1 MLPSQHKPRI
11 GLLALTLELYEQLAP
26 GLRAARER
34 WLRESV
40 LPRLAPWADV
50 HFTCATYRPEQVASI
65 VADCERQD
73 CDGLLVMCLT
83 YAPSQMVMP
92 ALARTRL
99 PIVLWN
105 TQALAA
111 VDASYDADQMLH
123 NHGVHGTQDLANV
136 LVRGGVPFHHVTS
149 HLDDAE
155 ALDELADWFAAAQ
168 AVAAL
173 RRARLGLIGYPFPG
187 MGDFAVDTTHLAT
200 TIGCRWDAISVAE
213 YNRRAAEAS
222 ETAVRDTVAE
232 YQRMYAVAD
241 DVSVGDLEATA
252 RAELALRALVTERR
266 LQALSYQFL
275 AFGDDDR
282 SETLPFV
289 GISRLMAEGLGF
301 AGEGDL
307 IGAAGTFL
315 LNQLCPPASFS
326 EIFTIDFRGNGL
338 LLSHMGE
345 ANAAMVRPDRRLAL
359 VARPTPITRT
369 RARQLALVTT
379 FAPGPATLCALALG
393 PAGRWRLIASQ
404 VEIADFGPLSLP
416 VPHTK
421 IITSS
426 DVRAWLTDYAQAGGP
441 HHHALA
447 LGDARPR
454 LQIAARLLGAD
465 YFEIC

>member
-1 MLPSQHKPRI
+1 
-11 GLLALTLELYEQLAP
+11 
-26 GLRAARER
+26 
-34 WLRESV
+34 
-40 LPRLAPWADV
+40 
-50 HFTCATYRPEQVASI
+50 
-65 VADCERQD
+65 
-73 CDGLLVMCLT
+73 
-83 YAPSQMVMP
+83 
-92 ALARTRL
+92 
-99 PIVLWN
+99 
-105 TQALAA
+105 
-111 VDASYDADQMLH
+111 
-123 NHGVHGTQDLANV
+123 
-136 LVRGGVPFHHVTS
+136 
-149 HLDDAE
+149 
-155 ALDELADWFAAAQ
+155 
-168 AVAAL
+168 
-173 RRARLGLIGYPFPG
+173 
-187 MGDFAVDTTHLAT
+187 
-200 TIGCRWDAISVAE
+200 
-213 YNRRAAEAS
+213 
-222 ETAVRDTVAE
+222 
-232 YQRMYAVAD
+232 
-241 DVSVGDLEATA
+241 
-252 RAELALRALVTERR
+252 
-266 LQALSYQFL
+266 
-275 AFGDDDR
+275 
-282 SETLPFV
+282 V

-345 ANAAMVRPDRRLAL
+345 ANVAMARPDRRLAL

-447 LGDARPR
+447 LG
-454 LQIAARLLGAD
+454 AARLLGAD